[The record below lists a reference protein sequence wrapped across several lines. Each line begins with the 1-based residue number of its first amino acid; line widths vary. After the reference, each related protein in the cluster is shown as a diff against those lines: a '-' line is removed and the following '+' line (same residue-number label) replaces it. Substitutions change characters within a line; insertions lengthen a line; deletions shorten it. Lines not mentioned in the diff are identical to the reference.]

1 MGRRTEGKQQFVE
14 TTKMGLRARL
24 FLSHIIVM
32 VVGLMT
38 LFTIGK
44 ISSPRF
50 FALYLQQFEVGE
62 LTVSQVKPKL
72 VRSFE
77 DAWNQGSFWSIA
89 VGASTAGALSYWVT
103 KRIVQPLI
111 QMEEITKKFAAGHL
125 EERVPANDIPEVD
138 QLAASF
144 NRMAASLEDV
154 EQRRRELVGD
164 LTHELRTPLTVLK
177 GYLEGL
183 ADGAIEPSADVFQR
197 LSKETTRMQRLVND
211 VQELSKMEAGYL
223 PIKARSIDLYSLLS
237 SIVQRFAD
245 QLAEDSPQM
254 LLDFP
259 SSSPLVLADP
269 ERVEQILVNL
279 IGNALRYTSSGSVTV
294 KAEVNLDKLWISVI
308 DTGQGIAAD
317 DLPHVFER
325 FWRADRSRD
334 RNSGGTG
341 IGLAICRRLVE
352 LQGGR
357 IEVKS
362 QLGVGSTFRF
372 SLPLAPKRSISSR
385 DTGGN
390 RERSEI

>member
-1 MGRRTEGKQQFVE
+1 MSRRTEERRGE
-14 TTKMGLRARL
+14 MAKMGLRARL

-62 LTVSQVKPKL
+62 WTVRQVKPKL
-72 VRSFE
+72 VQNFE
-77 DAWNQGSFWSIA
+77 DAWNQGAFWSIA
-89 VGASTAGALSYWVT
+89 VGASTAGALSYLVT

-125 EERVPANDIPEVD
+125 EERVPPNEIPEVD

-183 ADGAIEPSADVFQR
+183 ADGTIEPSGDVFQR
-197 LSKETTRMQRLVND
+197 LSKETVRMQRLVND
-211 VQELSKMEAGYL
+211 VQELSRMEAGYL
-223 PIKARSIDLYSLLS
+223 PIKSRPMDLYPLLS
-237 SIVQRFAD
+237 SVVQRFAD
-245 QLAEDSPQM
+245 QLAEDSPQ
-254 LLDFP
+254 LLLNVPP
-259 SSSPLVLADP
+259 SCPLALADP

-279 IGNALRYTSSGSVTV
+279 IGNALRYTAAGSVTV
-294 KAEVNLDKLWISVI
+294 QVEPALDKLWIAVI
-308 DTGQGIAAD
+308 DTGQGIAPD

-334 RNSGGTG
+334 RSSGGTG

-352 LQGGR
+352 LQNGR

-362 QLGVGSTFRF
+362 QVGVGSRFRF
-372 SLPLAPKRSISSR
+372 SLPLAPKKSAGLRDSGFGSR
-385 DTGGN
+385 A
-390 RERSEI
+390 RSEL